1 MKRSALVDIDLE
13 PIKRAFSPNDPMPD
27 MPAGPVGRFR
37 LVSALQ
43 KKYGQDFRMMKSARD
58 ALSHFDK
65 ETAMLKKFVEAKGR
79 HEGNGG

>member
-1 MKRSALVDIDLE
+1 MRSPLVDIDLV
-13 PIKRAFSPNDPMPD
+13 PIKRAFDEGDQLPD

-43 KKYGQDFRMMKSARD
+43 KKYGQDFRMMKNARD
-58 ALSHFDK
+58 AIAHFDN

-79 HEGNGG
+79 LEGDGG